1 MDPNSK
7 EGTVLRKRP
16 LSVRTERKSGAHGS
30 AEEEGEAAGAVN
42 SEIMVVEEE
51 PVSPLTRLFHQPCL
65 DCYTL
70 GIMGVGKPL
79 DVDVVKSG
87 LEATLVRHPC
97 FSSIPLCSPPTLK
110 ARLVR
115 LRICSPLKSG
125 NCHTDDD
132 DRGKNQLPSN
142 IRLRAKATADRKKNS
157 LEAIFTYKGA
167 ELIVKCFGIKFLT
180 VHFQSYMNTMKIVIT
195 FRVDEAVISDVQN

>member
-65 DCYTL
+65 NCYTL

-97 FSSIPLCSPPTLK
+97 FSSIP
-110 ARLVR
+110 
-115 LRICSPLKSG
+115 
-125 NCHTDDD
+125 
-132 DRGKNQLPSN
+132 
-142 IRLRAKATADRKKNS
+142 AKATADRKKNS

-167 ELIVKCFGIKFLT
+167 ELIVKCFGIK
-180 VHFQSYMNTMKIVIT
+180 SYMNTMKIVLT